1 MNTVLDALQVQDSH
15 KETHDVVAIVHL
27 YYDMFRTCE
36 VRQKELENVSLKDSC
51 DKKILVINT
60 NIVTMKFYLIHLL
73 HITIC
78 SRYTTKI
85 LL

>member
-36 VRQKELENVSLKDSC
+36 VRQKELENISLKDSC
-51 DKKILVINT
+51 DKK
-60 NIVTMKFYLIHLL
+60 F
-73 HITIC
+73 
-78 SRYTTKI
+78 
-85 LL
+85 